1 MYFRHEVSILA
12 ECTRMDAE
20 EARMPAGQRAAP
32 SRMRTE
38 GGRNCGSRFRGR
50 TGHRPAQR
58 RFQHAEPLLE
68 PDRSHEPLYRHS
80 NALDVTRILTAG
92 KHGGAGLGRIDG
104 QSGPWTSRLILLQ
117 RACMLEIMSWGGIHG
132 SVSNSSPARLRPRSN
147 ESVAPMRFPLPWRVA
162 GGQWLEL
169 SPSRL
174 RNLRL
179 RSRGQPPG
187 YGLWPETAAGSVN
200 ASLLLGWNRRHSTA
214 SWIGGSTR

>member
-1 MYFRHEVSILA
+1 
-12 ECTRMDAE
+12 
-20 EARMPAGQRAAP
+20 MPAGQQAPP
-32 SRMRTE
+32 SRMCIE

-147 ESVAPMRFPLPWRVA
+147 ESVAPMRFPLPWQVA
-162 GGQWLEL
+162 GGQWLERFPGL
-169 SPSRL
+169 VEVREASQSRAVSWVRIL
-174 RNLRL
+174 VRDRGRECERL
-179 RSRGQPPG
+179 VATRLEQTAFNRLVDWGQHSMIPNGQPWLTVTFALTG
-187 YGLWPETAAGSVN
+187 V
-200 ASLLLGWNRRHSTA
+200 ST
-214 SWIGGSTR
+214 